1 MNPNDILR
9 LLIINNSRSEAERLI
24 SMLNN
29 AGRNTRA
36 QHVESEDALVKLL
49 QEQSWELA
57 IAHAEAEN
65 LAPANAIRQIKRL
78 NKDIP
83 VILQTEEEGS
93 HPVVDGL
100 RMGATDVVRMDEDQ
114 HLLLVINREMSN
126 RENRQA
132 RRKADRKFKEAERRS
147 QQLLDSSRDAIA
159 YVQDGMFLYVNQSF
173 SERFGY
179 EDPDDVL
186 CLPTIDLVAKADQED
201 TKAFLKEFTL
211 KGEEAESTEISF
223 TGLTS
228 EGQEVKLQI
237 SVAHAIFDEEPCIQ
251 LVMRAAK
258 VEANSA
264 ELEAKLDE
272 IKQRDVQ
279 TGLYNRQ
286 YFMEKLEAAV
296 DKASEGEKGYTLTYI
311 EADAFFDRV
320 ESVHGVSVA
329 DGIVKA
335 LAEMLSSE
343 VKDEECLARFS
354 DDTFAILSP
363 GTSADRLTTRA
374 RSLCKSIAEKVFD
387 IDGKTAQIT
396 VTAGL
401 SLITEATKDAE
412 SAIDQGLQAIEE
424 LRKKDKDK
432 ITGNDALLY
441 EPKDAA
447 EGQSITKAVQKA
459 VDNNRFK
466 LLFQPVISLRGN
478 ENELYEVLM
487 RMVDDKG
494 EEVQPADFLEAADS
508 IGVTTKIDR
517 WVILESIKMLSEHR
531 AKGNNTSLIVNL
543 SRHSLTDESLLPWLG
558 VAFKA
563 AKLPTDAIIF
573 QVREIDVTNHLNAAK
588 AFCTGISK
596 LKSNLCIANFGCA
609 MNHFTTLKHVP
620 AAYIKVDGSF
630 TQDVQNGNEGADG
643 LTNMI
648 KELHKLEKI
657 TVVPFVENASV
668 LSTLWQSGVHYI
680 QGHYLQGPAEGMN
693 YDFSMDG

>member
-1 MNPNDILR
+1 MSPNEILR

-36 QHVESEDALVKLL
+36 QHVESEEALVKLL

-65 LAPANAIRQIKRL
+65 LAPADAIRQIKRL

-83 VILQTEEEGS
+83 VIIQTEEEGS
-93 HPVVDGL
+93 HVIVDGL
-100 RMGATDVVRMDEDQ
+100 RMGACDVVRMDEDQ
-114 HLLLVINREMSN
+114 HLLMVIAREMANRED
-126 RENRQA
+126 RRA

-147 QQLLDSSRDAIA
+147 QALLDSSRDAIA

-186 CLPTIDLVAKADQED
+186 CMPTIDLVAEQDQEQ

-211 KGEEAESTEISF
+211 KGDEAESTEISF
-223 TGLTS
+223 TGHTADGKDIELT
-228 EGQEVKLQI
+228 I
-237 SVAHAIFDEEPCIQ
+237 SVAHAVYDEEPCIQ
-251 LVMRAAK
+251 LVMKAAK
-258 VEANSA
+258 VEANHA
-264 ELEAKLDE
+264 ELEAKLDA
-272 IKQRDVQ
+272 IKQRDSQ

-286 YFMEKLEAAV
+286 FFMEKLEAAV
-296 DKASEGEKGYTLTYI
+296 DQASEGDKGFTLTYL
-311 EADAFFDRV
+311 EADAFYDRV
-320 ESVHGVSVA
+320 ETVHGVSVA
-329 DGIVKA
+329 DGIIKA
-335 LAEMLSSE
+335 LAEMLAAE
-343 VKDEECLARFS
+343 IKDGEYLARFS
-354 DDTFAILSP
+354 DDTFTILSP
-363 GTSADRLTTRA
+363 GTSADRLVARA
-374 RSLCKSIAEKVFD
+374 RSLCKAIADKVFD
-387 IDGKTAQIT
+387 VDGKTAQIT

-412 SAIDQGLQAIEE
+412 SAIDQALQAIEE
-424 LRKKDKDK
+424 LRKKDKDGVV
-432 ITGNDALLY
+432 GNNAHLY
-441 EPKDAA
+441 EPKETA
-447 EGQSITKAVQKA
+447 EGQSITRAVQKA

-466 LLFQPVISLRGN
+466 LLFQPIISLRGN
-478 ENELYEVLM
+478 EDELYEVLL
-487 RMVDDKG
+487 RMVDEQGQDVSPN
-494 EEVQPADFLEAADS
+494 EFLEAADS

-543 SRHSLTDESLLPWLG
+543 SRHSLTDETLLPWLG

-573 QVREIDVTNHLNAAK
+573 QVREIDVTNHLTAAK
-588 AFCTGISK
+588 AFCAGISK

-630 TQDVQNGNEGADG
+630 TQDIQNGNEGADG

-657 TVVPFVENASV
+657 TIVPFVENASV

-680 QGHYLQGPAEGMN
+680 QGHYLQGPAEDMN